1 MDDRPEE
8 VHPEREALQRVAS
21 TRGQGCA
28 EVANLLAGGTATR
41 IQGDLRATCIR
52 ERIDAVVSR
61 KLSSF
66 DLVPVIVPHTVDV
79 NSVERITAAVGGGPH
94 SPLAVA
100 VAARLGIAMGIPTTA
115 ASVYRASDSRELTLQ
130 RLGSLVA
137 PFPSVQ
143 THAVRGDSA
152 VHLIESLDAA
162 TLLVVG
168 APGGSWFQRQIF
180 GLGHRLAVRAPA
192 GVLVVRTA
200 EPRCYQMVEDDA
212 GAVVGPHLSVSA
224 ARQIIHDPVVAVAEG
239 GVLIGVVRS
248 GELEELDGDLLM
260 RDVMHPPVS
269 VGAVEPIDAISD
281 VREYFSGAP
290 IPVIDDAGK
299 IVGMIPLD
307 A

>member
-1 MDDRPEE
+1 MDARPKE
-8 VHPEREALQRVAS
+8 VSPEREALQRVAW
-21 TRGQGCA
+21 TRGEGCA

-41 IQGDLRATCIR
+41 IQGDLGATCIR
-52 ERIDAVVSR
+52 ERIDAIVSR

-66 DLVPVIVPHTVDV
+66 DLVPVIVPQSVDV
-79 NSVERITAAVGGGPH
+79 NRVERIAAAVGGGPH

-100 VAARLGIAMGIPTTA
+100 VAARLGVAMGIPTTA
-115 ASVYRASDSRELTLQ
+115 ASVYRASDGQESTLQ
-130 RLGSLVA
+130 RLESLVA

-143 THAVRGDSA
+143 TRAVRGDSA

-180 GLGHRLAVRAPA
+180 GQGHRLAVGAPA

-200 EPRCYQMVEDDA
+200 ESRCYQMIVDNA
-212 GAVVGPHLSVSA
+212 GAVAGPHLPVSA
-224 ARQIIHDPVVAVAEG
+224 ARQVIHDPVVAVAES
-239 GVLIGVVRS
+239 GVLVGIVRFD
-248 GELEELDGDLLM
+248 ELEELDGDLLL

-269 VGAVEPIDAISD
+269 VGAVEPINAISD
-281 VREYFSGAP
+281 VRDYFNGAP
-290 IPVIDDAGK
+290 IPVTDDAGK
-299 IVGMIPLD
+299 IVGMIPLG